1 MKNESIWKIQNRPF
15 QTKILN
21 ENIKTDILIIGG
33 GITGIST
40 ALYLKNK
47 NLNITLIEA
56 NEIGSG
62 ATLNTTGKITF
73 LQGLI
78 YHKLENIFDFN
89 TSLKYLQSQL
99 EAINLIK
106 QNINK
111 YNIDCDYQ
119 ENSSYVYTNNDNEI
133 KEFLKEQEFLDKA
146 NLNYK
151 IINKL
156 PNNLPCK
163 YGIKTDNT
171 AVFHP
176 IKYLYKLTEELIKNN
191 INIYEKTKALKI
203 EKQNDY
209 YKIYTNDYVI
219 IANKVIVATHY
230 PFFVTPGLI
239 PFKTH
244 LEKEYVL
251 ASKIDKIKTFN
262 SITNNK
268 PIISTRYH
276 QDKENYIIFASIES
290 KLSKNLN
297 NEANFKNLIKK
308 FESNFENKITNLWF
322 TYDLIT
328 NDKLP
333 IIGKLKDNFYIA
345 TGFNK
350 WGMTNGTLAGKILSD
365 LITNEN
371 NQYIDL
377 FDPEREITMEQI
389 KNFFL
394 DGFTTIS
401 SMLDSKINKNKDFY
415 ENVIFKKIN
424 NIECAIYIDEN
435 KKKHIVKNKCP
446 HMGCSLIFNNEEKT
460 WDCPCH
466 GSRYDIDGN
475 VLKGP
480 SNKNIKISN
489 SNN

>member
-1 MKNESIWKIQNRPF
+1 MKQQSIWHIENRPF
-15 QTKILN
+15 ETQLLN
-21 ENIKTDILIIGG
+21 NDINTDILIIGG

-40 ALYLKNK
+40 AFYLKDK
-47 NLNITLIEA
+47 NLDITLIEA
-56 NEIGSG
+56 NKIGSG

-78 YHKLENIFDFN
+78 YHKLEKIFDYE

-99 EAINLIK
+99 DAINLIEN
-106 QNINK
+106 NIKK
-111 YNIDCDYQ
+111 YNIDCDYKQ
-119 ENSSYVYTNNDNEI
+119 NSSFVYTNNDSEI
-133 KEFLKEQEFLDKA
+133 KEFLKEQKFLDKT
-146 NLNYK
+146 NLAYK

-156 PNNLPCK
+156 PNNIECK
-163 YGIKTDNT
+163 YGIKVDNT

-176 IKYLYKLTEELIKNN
+176 IKYLYSLTKELIKNN
-191 INIYEKTKALKI
+191 IKIYENTSALKI
-203 EKQNDY
+203 EKKEQNY
-209 YKIYTNDYVI
+209 LIYTENATI
-219 IANKVIVATHY
+219 KANKIVVATHY
-230 PFFVTPGLI
+230 PFFITPGLI

-251 ASKIDKIKTFN
+251 ASKIDKIYPFN
-262 SITNNK
+262 SITNTN

-276 QDKENYIIFASIES
+276 QDNNNYIIFASIES

-308 FESNFENKITNLWF
+308 FESNFNNKITNVWF

-333 IIGKLKDNFYIA
+333 IIGEIKDNFYIA

-350 WGMTNGTLAGKILSD
+350 WGMTNGTLSGKIISD
-365 LITNEN
+365 LILKQE
-371 NQYIDL
+371 NQYQEL
-377 FDPEREITMEQI
+377 FSPQREITIEQI
-389 KNFFL
+389 KNFFI
-394 DGFTTIS
+394 DGILTASAFINN
-401 SMLDSKINKNKDFY
+401 KINKNKDFY
-415 ENVIFKKIN
+415 ENVKFEKRHG
-424 NIECAIYIDEN
+424 IECAIYIDEN
-435 KKKHIVKNKCP
+435 KNEHIVKNKCP

-475 VLKGP
+475 VIKGP
-480 SNKNIKISN
+480 SNKNITHE
-489 SNN
+489 

>member
-1 MKNESIWKIQNRPF
+1 MKNESIWKINNRTF
-15 QTKILN
+15 KTKELPN
-21 ENIKTDILIIGG
+21 DIKTDILIIGG

-40 ALYLKNK
+40 AFYLKDK
-47 NLNITLIEA
+47 KLDITLIEA

-78 YHKLENIFDFN
+78 YHKLEKIFDFN

-99 EAINLIK
+99 EAINLIEA
-106 QNINK
+106 NIKK
-111 YNIDCDYQ
+111 YNIDCDYLK
-119 ENSSYVYTNNDNEI
+119 NTSYVYTNKDSDI
-133 KEFLKEQEFLDKA
+133 KEFLKEQQFFDKINLD
-146 NLNYK
+146 YK

-156 PNNLPCK
+156 PDDLDCK
-163 YGIKTDNT
+163 YGIKVDNT
-171 AVFHP
+171 AIFHP
-176 IKYLYKLTEELIKNN
+176 IKYLYKLTEEILKAN
-191 INIYEKTKALKI
+191 INIYENTTALKI
-203 EKQNDY
+203 EKLDNY
-209 YKIYTNDYVI
+209 YNIYTNKNIISAKKVVI
-219 IANKVIVATHY
+219 ATHY
-230 PFFVTPGLI
+230 PFFVIPGLI

-251 ASKIDKIKTFN
+251 ASKVDQIKKYN
-262 SITNNK
+262 AITNNN

-276 QDKENYIIFASIES
+276 QGKENYIVFASIES

-308 FESNFENKITNLWF
+308 FESKFSNKITNLWF

-333 IIGKLKDNFYIA
+333 IIGKLKENLYIA

-365 LITNEN
+365 LITNES
-371 NQYIDL
+371 NQYINL

-389 KNFFL
+389 KNFFA

-401 SMLDSKINKNKDFY
+401 SLVDSKINKNKDFY
-415 ENVIFKKIN
+415 ENVVFKKIN
-424 NIECAIYIDEN
+424 NVECAIYIDEN
-435 KKKHIVKNKCP
+435 KKEHIVKNKCP
-446 HMGCSLIFNNEEKT
+446 HMGCSLIFNNQEKT

-475 VLKGP
+475 VIKGP
-480 SNKNIKISN
+480 SNKNIKL
-489 SNN
+489 

>member
-1 MKNESIWKIQNRPF
+1 MKNESIWKINKSF
-15 QTKILN
+15 ETKELTN
-21 ENIKTDILIIGG
+21 DIKTDILIIGG

-40 ALYLKNK
+40 AFYLKDQ
-47 NLNITLIEA
+47 NLDITIIEA

-78 YHKLENIFDFN
+78 YHKLEKIFDFN

-99 EAINLIK
+99 DAINLIEA
-106 QNINK
+106 NIKK
-111 YNIDCDYQ
+111 YNIDCDYLK
-119 ENSSYVYTNNDNEI
+119 NSSVVYTTEDNEI
-133 KEFLKEQEFLDKA
+133 KEFLKEQQFFDKVNLD
-146 NLNYK
+146 YK
-151 IINKL
+151 VINKL
-156 PNNLPCK
+156 PDNLDCK
-163 YGIKTDNT
+163 YGIKVDNT
-171 AVFHP
+171 AIFHP
-176 IKYLYKLTEELIKNN
+176 IKYLYKLTEEILKTNAK
-191 INIYEKTKALKI
+191 IYENTTALKI
-203 EKQNDY
+203 EKLDHY
-209 YKIYTNDYVI
+209 YNVYTNRNI
-219 IANKVIVATHY
+219 ITANKIIIATHY
-230 PFFVTPGLI
+230 PFFVIPGLI

-251 ASKIDKIKTFN
+251 ASKIDKLKKYN
-262 SITNNK
+262 AITNHN

-276 QDKENYIIFASIES
+276 HDQENYIIFASIES

-297 NEANFKNLIKK
+297 NEANFKTLIKK
-308 FESNFENKITNLWF
+308 FESKFPNKITNLWF

-333 IIGKLKDNFYIA
+333 IIGKIKENLYIA

-371 NQYIDL
+371 NQYISL

-389 KNFFL
+389 KNFFV

-401 SMLDSKINKNKDFY
+401 SMIDSKINKNKDFY
-415 ENVIFKKIN
+415 ENVLFKKIN
-424 NIECAIYIDEN
+424 NIDCAIYIDEN
-435 KKKHIVKNKCP
+435 KKEHIVQNKCP

-475 VLKGP
+475 VIKGP
-480 SNKNIKISN
+480 SNKSIKLN
-489 SNN
+489 EK

>member
-1 MKNESIWKIQNRPF
+1 MKNESIWKINNRTF
-15 QTKILN
+15 KTKELTN
-21 ENIKTDILIIGG
+21 DIKTDILIIGG

-40 ALYLKNK
+40 AFYLKDK
-47 NLNITLIEA
+47 KLDITLIEA

-78 YHKLENIFDFN
+78 YHKLEKIFDFN

-99 EAINLIK
+99 EAINLIEA
-106 QNINK
+106 NIKK
-111 YNIDCDYQ
+111 YNIDCDYLK
-119 ENSSYVYTNNDNEI
+119 NTSYVYTNKDSDI
-133 KEFLKEQEFLDKA
+133 KEFLKEQQFFDKI

-156 PNNLPCK
+156 PDDLDCK
-163 YGIKTDNT
+163 YGIKVDNT
-171 AVFHP
+171 AIFHP
-176 IKYLYKLTEELIKNN
+176 IKYLYKLTEEILKAN
-191 INIYEKTKALKI
+191 INIYENTTALKI
-203 EKQNDY
+203 EKLDNCY
-209 YKIYTNDYVI
+209 NIYTNKNIISAKKVVI
-219 IANKVIVATHY
+219 ATHY
-230 PFFVTPGLI
+230 PFFVIPGLI

-251 ASKIDKIKTFN
+251 ASKVDQIKKYN
-262 SITNNK
+262 AITNNN

-276 QDKENYIIFASIES
+276 QGKENYIVFASIES

-308 FESNFENKITNLWF
+308 FESKFSNKITNLWF

-333 IIGKLKDNFYIA
+333 IIGKLKENLYIA

-365 LITNEN
+365 LITNES
-371 NQYIDL
+371 NQYINL

-389 KNFFL
+389 KNFFA

-401 SMLDSKINKNKDFY
+401 SLVDSKINKNKDFY
-415 ENVIFKKIN
+415 ENVVFKKIN
-424 NIECAIYIDEN
+424 NVECAIYIDEN
-435 KKKHIVKNKCP
+435 KKEHIVKNKCP
-446 HMGCSLIFNNEEKT
+446 HMGCSLIFNNQEKT

-475 VLKGP
+475 VIKGP
-480 SNKNIKISN
+480 SNKNIKL
-489 SNN
+489 

>member
-1 MKNESIWKIQNRPF
+1 MKNESIWKINNRTF
-15 QTKILN
+15 KTKELTN
-21 ENIKTDILIIGG
+21 DIKTDILIIGG

-40 ALYLKNK
+40 AFYLKDK
-47 NLNITLIEA
+47 KLDITLIEA

-78 YHKLENIFDFN
+78 YHKLEKIFDFN

-99 EAINLIK
+99 EAINLIEA
-106 QNINK
+106 NIKK
-111 YNIDCDYQ
+111 YNIDCDYLK
-119 ENSSYVYTNNDNEI
+119 NTSYVYTNKDSDI
-133 KEFLKEQEFLDKA
+133 KEFLKEQQFFDKINLD
-146 NLNYK
+146 YK

-156 PNNLPCK
+156 PDDLDCK
-163 YGIKTDNT
+163 YGIKVDNT
-171 AVFHP
+171 AIFHP
-176 IKYLYKLTEELIKNN
+176 IKYLYKLTEEILKAN
-191 INIYEKTKALKI
+191 INIYENTTALKI
-203 EKQNDY
+203 EKLDNY
-209 YKIYTNDYVI
+209 YNIYTNKNIIRAKKVVI
-219 IANKVIVATHY
+219 ATHY
-230 PFFVTPGLI
+230 PFFVIPGLI

-251 ASKIDKIKTFN
+251 ASKVDQIKKYN
-262 SITNNK
+262 AITNNN

-276 QDKENYIIFASIES
+276 QGKENYIVFASIES

-308 FESNFENKITNLWF
+308 FESKFSNKITNLWF
-322 TYDLIT
+322 TYDLII

-333 IIGKLKDNFYIA
+333 IIGKLKENLYIA

-365 LITNEN
+365 LITNES
-371 NQYIDL
+371 NQYINL

-389 KNFFL
+389 KNFFA

-401 SMLDSKINKNKDFY
+401 SLVDSKINKNKDFY
-415 ENVIFKKIN
+415 ENVVFKKIN
-424 NIECAIYIDEN
+424 NVECAIYIDEN
-435 KKKHIVKNKCP
+435 KKEHIVKNKCP
-446 HMGCSLIFNNEEKT
+446 HMGCSLIFNNQEKT

-475 VLKGP
+475 VIKGP
-480 SNKNIKISN
+480 SNKNIKL
-489 SNN
+489 

>member
-1 MKNESIWKIQNRPF
+1 MKNESIWKINNRSF
-15 QTKILN
+15 KTKELTN
-21 ENIKTDILIIGG
+21 DLKTDILIIGG

-40 ALYLKNK
+40 AFYLKDK
-47 NLNITLIEA
+47 QLDITLIEA

-99 EAINLIK
+99 DAINLIEA
-106 QNINK
+106 NIKK
-111 YNIDCDYQ
+111 YDINCDYLR
-119 ENSSYVYTNNDNEI
+119 NSSYVYTNKDSEI
-133 KEFLKEQEFLDKA
+133 KEFLKEQQFFDKVNLD
-146 NLNYK
+146 YK

-156 PNNLPCK
+156 PDDLDCK
-163 YGIKTDNT
+163 YGIKVDNT
-171 AVFHP
+171 AIFHP
-176 IKYLYKLTEELIKNN
+176 IKYLYKLTEEILKTNVK
-191 INIYEKTKALKI
+191 IYENTPALKI
-203 EKQNDY
+203 EKLDNHY
-209 YKIYTNDYVI
+209 NIYTSKNI
-219 IANKVIVATHY
+219 ITANKVIIATHY
-230 PFFVTPGLI
+230 PFFVMPGLI

-251 ASKIDKIKTFN
+251 ASKIDKIKKYN
-262 SITNNK
+262 AITNNN
-268 PIISTRYH
+268 PITSIRYH

-308 FESNFENKITNLWF
+308 FESKFSNKITNLWF

-333 IIGKLKDNFYIA
+333 IIGKLKENLYIA

-371 NQYIDL
+371 NQYINL

-389 KNFFL
+389 KNFFV

-401 SMLDSKINKNKDFY
+401 SMVDSKINKNKDFY
-415 ENVIFKKIN
+415 ENVRFKKIN
-424 NIECAIYIDEN
+424 NMECAIYIDEN
-435 KKKHIVKNKCP
+435 KREHIVKNKCP

-475 VLKGP
+475 VIKGP
-480 SNKNIKISN
+480 SNKNIKL
-489 SNN
+489 